1 MTRTF
6 SCRQHS
12 TAKPAKPIALQRHI
26 HYNFALQERPF
37 ETVLSWHLLPIQT
50 GYSYVTMHTILIDV
64 GNTSTNIGRYQAG
77 RVSHVTNLR
86 QGLTDLIPV
95 EKALHHAG
103 AADAAAAILSSTTPA
118 TTPQWSWLLQRLFD
132 LNPVILTHQTPLPI
146 GIRYQQPETIG
157 PDRLAN
163 ACAAAILHGAPAI
176 VADFG
181 TALTFDILA
190 ADRHYIGGVIAP
202 GLPLMTD
209 YLYEKTALLP
219 QITLE
224 GSIEPIGTS
233 TIAAMRIGARVGYR
247 GMVRETIDYLRQTT
261 GPETHLCAT
270 GGYAAWAL
278 EGLDLPFAIN
288 PHLTLQGLGL
298 ILSHNLAN

>member
-1 MTRTF
+1 
-6 SCRQHS
+6 
-12 TAKPAKPIALQRHI
+12 
-26 HYNFALQERPF
+26 
-37 ETVLSWHLLPIQT
+37 
-50 GYSYVTMHTILIDV
+50 MHTILIDI
-64 GNTSTNIGRYQAG
+64 GNTSTNIGRYDSGQ
-77 RVSHVTNLR
+77 VSHVTNLR
-86 QGLTDLIPV
+86 QGLTNLMPV
-95 EKALHHAG
+95 ERALRHAG
-103 AADAAAAILSSTTPA
+103 AARAGAAILSSTTPA
-118 TTPQWSWLLQRLFD
+118 TTPQWRWLLRRLFKLD
-132 LNPVILTHQTPLPI
+132 PHILSHKTPLPI
-146 GIRYQQPETIG
+146 GIRYPRPETIG

-190 ADRHYIGGVIAP
+190 SDRHYIGGVIAP

-219 QITLE
+219 NITLE
-224 GSIEPIGTS
+224 GPIEPVGTS
-233 TIAAMRIGARVGYR
+233 TVAAMRIGARVGYR
-247 GMVRETIDYLRQTT
+247 GMVRETIDYLRRTT
-261 GPETHLCAT
+261 GPDTQLCAT

-298 ILSHNLAN
+298 ILAHILATEA